1 MAGDLH
7 THTTA
12 SDGLLS
18 PAELVRL
25 ALAKGLTAVGIT
37 DHDTVAGL
45 EEAINTGY
53 TQGIIVIPGVELS
66 TEWDEREIHILGYN
80 IDWQNESLL
89 SFLETMRQARR
100 QRNLRMIVRLQE
112 LGYDISMAEVEQKT
126 SGEAVGR
133 PHIAEVL
140 VQKGYAPSI
149 ESAFNTLLK
158 RGKAAYVPRAK
169 ILPSRAIKLILAAQ
183 GVPVLAHPGLS
194 QADGL
199 IPYLVDNGLQGIEAY
214 YPQHDAFATSHYLE
228 LAARYNLVVTGG
240 SDFHGYEGDN
250 HADLGACQVSIAEL
264 KQLQRRAKS
273 LSKSK

>member
-12 SDGLLS
+12 SDGMLS
-18 PAELVRL
+18 PAELVHL
-25 ALAKGLTAVGIT
+25 ALAKGLTALGIT

-45 EEAINTGY
+45 EEAINMGY
-53 TQGIIVIPGVELS
+53 TQDIIVIPGVELS
-66 TEWDEREIHILGYN
+66 TEWDEREIHILGYY

-100 QRNLRMIVRLQE
+100 QRNLRIIVKLQE

-126 SGEAVGR
+126 SVEAVGR

-140 VQKGYAPSI
+140 VQKGFAPSI
-149 ESAFNTLLK
+149 ESVFNTLLK
-158 RGKAAYVPRAK
+158 RGKAAYAPRDK
-169 ILPSRAIKLILAAQ
+169 VLPSRAIKLIMAAQ

-199 IPYLVDNGLQGIEAY
+199 IPYLVDSGLQGIEAY
-214 YPQHDAFATSHYLE
+214 YPQHDAFATRHYLE

-240 SDFHGYEGDN
+240 SDFHGNEGDN

-264 KQLQRRAKS
+264 KQLQKQAQKF
-273 LSKSK
+273 